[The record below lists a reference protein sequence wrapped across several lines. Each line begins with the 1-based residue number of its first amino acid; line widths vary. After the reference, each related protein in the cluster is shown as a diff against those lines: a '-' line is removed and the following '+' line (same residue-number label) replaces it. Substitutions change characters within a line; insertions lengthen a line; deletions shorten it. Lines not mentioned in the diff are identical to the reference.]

1 MTPPARKNDAATAY
15 DDLAPHYDDFTAA
28 YAHDAWVDAIER
40 RATELGLTGRRALD
54 LACGTGK
61 STLPLLA
68 RGYSVLACDISEGMV
83 REARRKL
90 PEYSDAFLVAD
101 MRDLPAIGE
110 FDLVVCLDDAVNYL
124 VSDGELEATFA
135 GVASV
140 LAPGGV
146 FAFDLNSLATYR
158 QSFARSIVRE
168 REGLFYAWK
177 GEGTTSLR
185 PGELASATLEV
196 FIERDDGL
204 WERRSSRHVQRHHRP
219 RTVREAL
226 ARSGLECRLIAGQ
239 LPGARLEPTFDE
251 RRHIKLVYF
260 AGHAAARRRSGPGA
274 TSPGQTGQRVNT
286 LSRWRC
292 GVTG

>member
-1 MTPPARKNDAATAY
+1 VTSLAQRKDAATAY
-15 DDLAPHYDDFTAA
+15 DDLAPHYDEFTAA
-28 YAHDAWVDAIER
+28 YAHDAWVHAIER

-68 RGYSVLACDISEGMV
+68 LGYSALGCDISEGMV

-90 PEYSDAFLVAD
+90 PEDPDAFLVAD
-101 MRDLPAIGE
+101 MRDLPRIGE
-110 FDLVVCLDDAVNYL
+110 FDLVLCLDDAVNYL
-124 VSDGELEATFA
+124 VSDEELEATFA
-135 GVASV
+135 GVAGV
-140 LAPGGV
+140 LAADGV
-146 FAFDLNSLATYR
+146 FAFDVNSLSTYR

-168 REGLFYAWK
+168 RDGLFYAWK
-177 GEGTTSLR
+177 GEGTTSLG
-185 PGELASATLEV
+185 PGDLASATLEI

-239 LPGARLEPTFDE
+239 LPGARLEQTFDE

-260 AGHAAARRRSGPGA
+260 AGHAGAGHDRGTVAA
-274 TSPGQTGQRVNT
+274 SPGRTRQRVNT

-292 GVTG
+292 AVTD

>member
-1 MTPPARKNDAATAY
+1 MTPLAQKKDAATAY

-28 YAHDAWVDAIER
+28 YPHDAWVDAIER

-110 FDLVVCLDDAVNYL
+110 FDLVLCLDDAVNYL

-140 LAPGGV
+140 LAPDGV
-146 FAFDLNSLATYR
+146 FDSTSTRWRRIESRLRGRSSANGRACSTPGRGRARRAFAPESWPR
-158 QSFARSIVRE
+158 PRWRS
-168 REGLFYAWK
+168 
-177 GEGTTSLR
+177 SS
-185 PGELASATLEV
+185 SATMGSGSDAQAATCSA
-196 FIERDDGL
+196 IIGRGRC
-204 WERRSSRHVQRHHRP
+204 ERRSRGQDS
-219 RTVREAL
+219 
-226 ARSGLECRLIAGQ
+226 SAG
-239 LPGARLEPTFDE
+239 
-251 RRHIKLVYF
+251 
-260 AGHAAARRRSGPGA
+260 
-274 TSPGQTGQRVNT
+274 
-286 LSRWRC
+286 
-292 GVTG
+292 